1 MRKIFHIAFA
11 CLLWGVLAHAA
22 AKPHV
27 ITFGKWL
34 PVKWMVGP
42 TESQVMDMRVRSLYV
57 DGKVKEFT
65 TGEPH
70 DVTDRLFVVRRV
82 FRLNDRLPVEEKMA
96 PRWKW
101 QKGGWLMVD
110 RSTGRVSPLNLPEF
124 DPFYSQASWFRD
136 YAAYC
141 GVSDDG
147 ERLYAVV
154 AEVGRKKPVLKKEL
168 GTASDADS
176 PDAQCVAPEWQRQP
190 VRVTFQP
197 RHGDKLTYSVHG
209 RAADVAPADEKEDGN
224 Q

>member
-1 MRKIFHIAFA
+1 MRRVFHILTA
-11 CLLWGVLAHAA
+11 LLILAAVAQARQHT
-22 AKPHV
+22 

-34 PVKWMVGP
+34 AVKWMVGP
-42 TESQVMDMRVRSLYV
+42 AESEVRDMKVRSLYV
-57 DGKVKEFT
+57 DGSLKEFT
-65 TGEPH
+65 TGDPH
-70 DVTDRLFVVRRV
+70 DVTDRVFVVRRV

-101 QKGGWLMVD
+101 QKGNWLMVD
-110 RSTGRVSPLNLPEF
+110 RSTGRVSQINLPEF
-124 DPFYSQASWFRD
+124 DPFYSEAAWFRD

-154 AEVGRKKPVLKKEL
+154 AELGRKKPILKKEL
-168 GTASDADS
+168 GAAADSDS
-176 PDAQCVAPEWQRQP
+176 PDGQCAIPEWQRQP

-197 RHGDKLTYSVHG
+197 RRGDKLTYTVHG
-209 RAADVAPADEKEDGN
+209 RAADVAPAPEKEEGN